1 MPFTSWCEHLQD
13 TCEAKST
20 SHKPMY
26 DTVLRGSVLIYDVE
40 FTEQKR
46 ISGVSKLALARAL
59 SEFKELRNI
68 LPKTWLPVKALAKKK
83 RSRKK

>member
-1 MPFTSWCEHLQD
+1 
-13 TCEAKST
+13 
-20 SHKPMY
+20 MY

-59 SEFKELRNI
+59 SEFKELSNI